1 VRPRDITES
10 KITIVD
16 SELRNNTIAD
26 SRRHAAE
33 QHRLTSPHSSEHVCV
48 VIILL
53 FELHQSRA
61 QLLSI
66 LTGML
71 MVGRFEL

>member
-1 VRPRDITES
+1 MHPRDIAES

-26 SRRHAAE
+26 SQRHASE

-48 VIILL
+48 VIIYFSSSSLVRDC
-53 FELHQSRA
+53 F
-61 QLLSI
+61 SI
-66 LTGML
+66 LTSVL
-71 MVGRFEL
+71 MVGRLEL